1 MRFAFYG
8 YSFIYEGKGENEM
21 YALCRE
27 IEGEKNME
35 RDRTAR
41 RTEIIQRQERDRD
54 GEIESESKKE

>member
-1 MRFAFYG
+1 
-8 YSFIYEGKGENEM
+8 M

-27 IEGEKNME
+27 IEGEKNRE